1 MLSNTRL
8 EMKGKLF
15 FVINTLQGG
24 GAERVVSTLAGYL
37 QKRRYAVHIICLNY
51 AESPYKLPKEVK
63 VIYLAHRKGN
73 SMFYRLYYA
82 ACTVLKL
89 GYLQLTERPKCV
101 ISFMTSANLWTGF
114 TCLLTRTPY
123 IVSERTTPDH
133 TLNKF
138 GPILKWVTSI
148 IYRKSEAVVLPSG
161 GIALAIKKIRAFEQL
176 TNLVVIKNPV
186 TNFSAFSSQRVHP
199 SKFILGVGRLSYEKG
214 FDQLI
219 EAYSRIK
226 STGTDLLIAGE
237 GIELEALQKQ
247 VDSLRLGSS
256 VQLIG
261 SKTNLQ
267 DYYRQAEVF
276 VLPSREEGYPNALV
290 EAMSIGCP
298 SIAMDCE
305 FGPSEI
311 INHGKN
317 GLLIED
323 RSIKKMSE
331 SIFNVLSDP
340 ILKAN
345 LADNARLINQ
355 TNALE
360 VISAKWEK
368 LIADI

>member
-1 MLSNTRL
+1 
-8 EMKGKLF
+8 MKGKLF

-37 QKRRYAVHIICLNY
+37 QQRNYAVHIICLNY
-51 AESPYKLPKEVK
+51 AESSYTIPQEIK
-63 VIYLAHRKGN
+63 VIYLIDRRAN
-73 SMFYRLYYA
+73 SVFYRLYYA
-82 ACTVLKL
+82 ALTGCKL
-89 GYLQLTERPKCV
+89 VNLLITEKPIIV
-101 ISFMTSANLWTGF
+101 ISFMTSANLWTGI

-133 TLNKF
+133 TLNQF
-138 GPILKWVTSI
+138 GSFLKWITFV
-148 IYRKSEAVVLPSG
+148 IYSKAKAVVLPSR
-161 GIALAIKKIRAFEQL
+161 GIALALKKIKAFQHL
-176 TNLVVIKNPV
+176 INLVVIKNPV
-186 TNFSAFSSQRVHP
+186 TIFTSFSNQRVHS

-219 EAYSRIK
+219 EAYASIK
-226 STGTDLLIAGE
+226 STDTDLLIAGE
-237 GIELEALQKQ
+237 GIELEALRKQ
-247 VDSLRLGSS
+247 VDSLQLGSS

-267 DYYRQAEVF
+267 DYYHQAEVF
-276 VLPSREEGYPNALV
+276 VLPSREEGYPNALI

-317 GLLIED
+317 GLLIQNK
-323 RSIKKMSE
+323 SIKKMSE
-331 SIFNVLSDP
+331 SIFKVLSDP
-340 ILKAN
+340 VLKAK
-345 LADNARLINQ
+345 LAVNARLINQ
-355 TNALE
+355 TNALD

-368 LIADI
+368 IIEDL

>member
-1 MLSNTRL
+1 
-8 EMKGKLF
+8 MKGKLF

-37 QKRRYAVHIICLNY
+37 QQRDYAVHIICLNY
-51 AESPYKLPKEVK
+51 AESSYKISGGIK
-63 VIYLAHRKGN
+63 VIYLVDRRGN
-73 SMFYRLYYA
+73 SVFYRLYYA
-82 ACTVLKL
+82 GQTVCKLLKL
-89 GYLQLTERPKCV
+89 LITEKPKCV

-133 TLNKF
+133 TLNQF
-138 GPILKWVTSI
+138 GSFLKWITFA
-148 IYRKSEAVVLPSG
+148 IYSKAKAVVLPSK
-161 GIALAIKKIRAFEQL
+161 GIALAMKKISALQHL

-186 TNFSAFSSQRVHP
+186 TSFGSFSGQRVHV

-219 EAYSRIK
+219 EAYACVK
-226 STGTDLLIAGE
+226 STDTDLLIAGE
-237 GIELEALQKQ
+237 GIEFESLLNQVNTLQ
-247 VDSLRLGSS
+247 LGAS

-267 DYYRQAEVF
+267 DYYRQAEMF
-276 VLPSREEGYPNALV
+276 VLPSREEGYPNALI

-311 INHGKN
+311 IDHGKN
-317 GLLIED
+317 GLLVPD
-323 RSIKKMSE
+323 KSIKKMSE
-331 SIFNVLSDP
+331 SISKVLSDP
-340 ILKAN
+340 VLKAK
-345 LADNARLINQ
+345 LAANAQLINQ
-355 TNALE
+355 TNALDL
-360 VISAKWEK
+360 ISAKWETIIRD
-368 LIADI
+368 L